1 MWSSSICKLC
11 HLNIDRRNTYC
22 SFNYII
28 KSSRVRTP
36 KNKRIVCDIRK
47 KLELPSLGVT
57 SPIKE
62 NSETI
67 EPVKEG
73 GHWDFRFCGFG
84 HVLDRF
90 FGFCAKKTP
99 VFRFWS
105 SLRFADFPF
114 LIAFG
119 FRFSRKILTGFR
131 FFLFDLFEFRF
142 LFDLSGNY
150 APPQIWN
157 SR

>member
-1 MWSSSICKLC
+1 MEETHTAVLIIL
-11 HLNIDRRNTYC
+11 
-22 SFNYII
+22 I

-36 KNKRIVCDIRK
+36 KNKLIVGDIRK
-47 KLELPSLGVT
+47 KLELPSLKLRHRELRHRSRKFGNHRAG
-57 SPIKE
+57 KG
-62 NSETI
+62 
-67 EPVKEG
+67 G

-90 FGFCAKKTP
+90 FGFCAKKLRFFGFG
-99 VFRFWS
+99 VHYGLRIFRF
-105 SLRFADFPF
+105 L
-114 LIAFG
+114 LAFG
-119 FRFSRKILTGFR
+119 FLFSRKILTGFR